1 MNITEIPLTPNN
13 QQFRIQLAGVTY
25 TIKIVWRD
33 AAGWIMDLMDSG
45 GEILLSGVPL
55 VPGVDLLGQYP
66 DLGISGAMVVG
77 CDNGSPEHP
86 TKTNLGGR
94 SHLIFVQ
101 E

>member
-45 GEILLSGVPL
+45 GEVLLSGVPL
-55 VPGVDLLGQYP
+55 VPGVDLLEQYP
-66 DLGISGAMVVG
+66 DLDISGAMVVG
-77 CDNGSPEHP
+77 CDNGSPEYP
-86 TKTNLGGR
+86 TKTNLGGH